1 MDSKKL
7 KQIAAEL
14 RKASA
19 MHKSQAVRIDKM
31 LKSMKSAKKNG

>member
-1 MDSKKL
+1 MDARKL
-7 KQIAAEL
+7 KQIASEL

-31 LKSMKSAKKNG
+31 LKSLKQKSKK